1 MKIVGTT
8 ITGSVLVN
16 ENDITTNLQT
26 LNVWSG
32 SVASTIVS
40 LNTTTSSLNNT
51 TASLLN
57 YTASQNNINGTYT
70 TTSSFNAFT
79 ASQNNNNSKYAT
91 TGSNNFVGTQYVS
104 NTTQATSFIATASL
118 YTDGG
123 LRVGKDAYISG
134 STYVAGNLVVF
145 GTSSIQY
152 VTSSALIGL
161 EYIDLNTDTPA
172 LRYAGIR
179 VYDSGSNVGVTGSLF
194 WDSQTNH
201 WIYANPSG
209 SSYSGG
215 MMISG
220 PRASSLGSEQGTTN
234 NALMRGQGGDHI
246 TSSAILDDGTSL
258 RIPYLTIVTGTVGAT
273 TFSGSGANLTSI
285 PNAALTNSTIS
296 GIALGSNLAT
306 LTIGTGLSGTSYNG
320 SGAVTIANTGVTS
333 IVAGTNISISGGTG
347 AVTITNGIT
356 NNNQL
361 TNGAGYITSAGTSA
375 DSNLLNGISAVNLFN
390 NMGAAHGTRT
400 SFDAST
406 PSYGFGFRFVQGTGN
421 GPATGGGSQ
430 FYSWYIG
437 LGGEYPATG
446 GGSYGMHVAI
456 PRAAS
461 TPYMS
466 VRYNENNSL
475 GSWIKI
481 AAGYADSAGSVSD
494 GMYLSGTQVITGQK
508 QFQSNRNTSG
518 DSPPLQAYST
528 GGSGAIMSFHRG
540 GAYAINMGLDS
551 DNVFRIG
558 GWSASTNR
566 LQMDMSG
573 NLTMAGDV
581 TAFSDARVKEN
592 VVTVD
597 NALSKLLALRGVYYN
612 RTDSDDK
619 RTKLGV
625 IAQEILKVIPEVV
638 NQDND
643 GMYNVS
649 YGNLAGLFI
658 EAIKEQ
664 QAQIEELKAKLG

>member
-16 ENDITTNLQT
+16 GNDVTTNLQT

-40 LNTTTSSLNNT
+40 LNSTTSSLNNA

-57 YTASQNNINGTYT
+57 YTASQNNINGTYA

-91 TGSNNFVGTQYVS
+91 TGSNTFVGTQYVS
-104 NTTQATSFIATASL
+104 NTTQATSFVATASL

-123 LRVGKDAYISG
+123 LRVGKDTYISG

-161 EYIDLNTDTPA
+161 EYIDLNTDLPS

-201 WIYANPSG
+201 WIYSTPSG

-215 MMISG
+215 MLISG

-285 PNAALTNSTIS
+285 PNAALTNSSVTVT
-296 GIALGSNLAT
+296 A
-306 LTIGTGLSGTSYNG
+306 GTGLSGGG
-320 SGAVTIANTGVTS
+320 SVSLGSSVTLTNAGVTS

-406 PSYGFGFRFVQGTGN
+406 PSYGFGFRYVQGTGN

-446 GGSYGMHVAI
+446 GGSYGMYVAI
-456 PRAAS
+456 PRTAT

-466 VRYNENNSL
+466 VRYNEGNSL

-494 GMYLSGTQVITGQK
+494 GMYLSGTQIVTGQK
-508 QFQSNRNTSG
+508 QFQSNRNTSS

-528 GGSGAIMSFHRG
+528 GGNGAIMSFHRG
-540 GAYAINMGLDS
+540 GVYAINMGLDS

>member
-16 ENDITTNLQT
+16 GNDVTTNLQT

-40 LNTTTSSLNNT
+40 LNSTTSSLNNA

-57 YTASQNNINGTYT
+57 YTASQNNINGTYA
-70 TTSSFNAFT
+70 TTSSFNTFT
-79 ASQNNNNSKYAT
+79 ASQSNNNSTYAT
-91 TGSNNFVGTQYVS
+91 TGSNTFVGTQYVS

-123 LRVGKDAYISG
+123 LRVTKDAYISG

-161 EYIDLNTDTPA
+161 EYIDLNTDSPA

-234 NALMRGQGGDHI
+234 NALMKGQGGDHI

-285 PNAALTNSTIS
+285 PNAALSNSSVTVT
-296 GIALGSNLAT
+296 A
-306 LTIGTGLSGTSYNG
+306 GTGLSGGG
-320 SGAVTIANTGVTS
+320 SVSLGSSVTLTNAGVTS

-406 PSYGFGFRFVQGTGN
+406 PSYGFGFRYVQGTGN

-446 GGSYGMHVAI
+446 GGSYGMYVAI
-456 PRAAS
+456 PRTAT

-466 VRYNENNSL
+466 VRYNEGNSL

-508 QFQSNRNTSG
+508 QFQSNRNTSS

-558 GWSASTNR
+558 GWSAGTNR

-592 VVTVD
+592 VKTIE
-597 NALSKLLALRGVYYN
+597 NALSKTLALRGVSYT
-612 RTDSDDK
+612 RTDSEDK
-619 RTKLGV
+619 KTKIGV

-638 NQDND
+638 SQDND